1 MRTIIFSDV
10 HGEPGIIRAVV
21 EHSNYTPGVDRLI
34 FAGDAIEIG
43 RDSLGCLEL
52 PR

>member
-10 HGEPGIIRAVV
+10 HGEPSIIAAVV
-21 EHSNYTPGVDRLI
+21 QHSNYRPGIDRLI

-43 RDSLGCLEL
+43 RDSLGCLQL